1 MRERLVRTR
10 SSCRIVPS
18 YKDHSPPFSRISVS
32 IFFPPSPFPP
42 FPPAQPRGRRF
53 VGGIENES
61 SFGYPFSFSPY
72 KHWRR
77 KKGRGDSRKQPP
89 RPDTKTSI
97 SSSTSSVAGAGSFS
111 SLPWLHIRFVSPRA
125 QAKLLSHIR
134 TEGERKEPDEVVLSD
149 DESVFWCCC
158 FFCWLTGPRLIF
170 LNKPTTP
177 PPAHS
182 FPPLTNAWK
191 KYLHLIPRRLPERPH
206 LDFYFF
212 SPFVWEFVE
221 SGIGFRFS
229 GVPSITSI
237 EVRSIFTPISYFE
250 AAWRKKKSNIIG
262 AGGGHF
268 RILFYFSSSL
278 SRLTLGGKQSN

>member
-1 MRERLVRTR
+1 MLLLLLLTHR
-10 SSCRIVPS
+10 S
-18 YKDHSPPFSRISVS
+18 
-32 IFFPPSPFPP
+32 
-42 FPPAQPRGRRF
+42 
-53 VGGIENES
+53 
-61 SFGYPFSFSPY
+61 
-72 KHWRR
+72 
-77 KKGRGDSRKQPP
+77 
-89 RPDTKTSI
+89 KTN
-97 SSSTSSVAGAGSFS
+97 
-111 SLPWLHIRFVSPRA
+111 
-125 QAKLLSHIR
+125 
-134 TEGERKEPDEVVLSD
+134 
-149 DESVFWCCC
+149 
-158 FFCWLTGPRLIF
+158 F

-250 AAWRKKKSNIIG
+250 AAWRKKSNIIG

-278 SRLTLGGKQSN
+278 SRLTLGGKLEIAIITPFFPLRHLPRRRTVGREESSSPNNLFFLPPPPAQQDSCTTVAAPPQQNRDVNEMTNDPLLSCQGKRLQKEEATGCLPRASLGAAPPFQIQRHTKF